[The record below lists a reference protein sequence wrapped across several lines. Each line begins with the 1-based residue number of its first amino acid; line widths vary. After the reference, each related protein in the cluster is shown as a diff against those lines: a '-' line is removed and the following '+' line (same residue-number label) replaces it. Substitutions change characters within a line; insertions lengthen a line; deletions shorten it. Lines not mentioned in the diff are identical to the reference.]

1 MVEQVSKR
9 YWFDLSVLLVLL
21 VIASSVLCFYAIPR
35 WQHIKASQLL
45 DEKVDEK
52 DRAPQPK
59 LAVEPSFDPQFDFYT
74 ELSKA
79 PVLPVTSKP
88 LSSTTTV
95 RSVAIHDGYVLQ
107 LAAFTQQADAQVFAD
122 RLAILGYQA
131 FVVNMGKRH
140 KQLFRVCV
148 GPYKTKEDASPDQIK
163 LKKLH
168 IASYLRKIPAQ
179 HLKTT

>member
-21 VIASSVLCFYAIPR
+21 VIASSALCFYAIPR

-45 DEKVDEK
+45 DEKDH
-52 DRAPQPK
+52 ALQPK

-88 LSSTTTV
+88 LSSTTRV